1 MTLSP
6 LEKVI
11 AACRK
16 INLEIKPVEIGGRK
30 LFLYRP
36 DGCLLRT
43 FDVYDSGRID
53 ADDFAN
59 WWRFMGYDK

>member
-16 INLEIKPVEIGGRK
+16 INLTAKVIEETNPR

-36 DGCLLRT
+36 DGALLRS
-43 FDVYDSGRID
+43 FDIHGRAVS